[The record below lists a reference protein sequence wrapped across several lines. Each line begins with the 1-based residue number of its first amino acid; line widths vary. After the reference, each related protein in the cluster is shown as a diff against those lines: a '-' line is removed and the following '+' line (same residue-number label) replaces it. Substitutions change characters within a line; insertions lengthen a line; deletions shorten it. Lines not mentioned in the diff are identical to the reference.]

1 MLSLISLSLQ
11 DSHCLVSLEYC
22 EEEEENSKDPVKI
35 EHCYEMK
42 GDKCDDC
49 LIGYAASYEGTS
61 CLPFQNC
68 NSLEEGNKNCA
79 ECYYGFKVNSN
90 GQCERTLCNEYD
102 DEGKKCTKCFKGY
115 YLKDNQCQ
123 KIAIENCI
131 ELDTKDQNK
140 CAKCIEVLAEPVDG
154 KCIAPTTWVKGCS
167 NYDETGKCVEC
178 YSEFKPNGDKCD
190 PLTCPTGEKKL
201 EYCLS
206 CEAGFYTDND
216 DICVGY
222 DGTKDATATDFV
234 KGIKVKYAWIALL
247 LAILI

>member
-49 LIGYAASYEGTS
+49 LIGYAASFEGTS

-90 GQCERTLCNEYD
+90 GQCERTLCNEYMM
-102 DEGKKCTKCFKGY
+102 KVKNVQNALRVII
-115 YLKDNQCQ
+115 LKIIN
-123 KIAIENCI
+123 
-131 ELDTKDQNK
+131 
-140 CAKCIEVLAEPVDG
+140 V
-154 KCIAPTTWVKGCS
+154 
-167 NYDETGKCVEC
+167 
-178 YSEFKPNGDKCD
+178 
-190 PLTCPTGEKKL
+190 KKL
-201 EYCLS
+201 QL
-206 CEAGFYTDND
+206 
-216 DICVGY
+216 
-222 DGTKDATATDFV
+222 KTA
-234 KGIKVKYAWIALL
+234 
-247 LAILI
+247 

>member
-90 GQCERTLCNEYD
+90 ANA
-102 DEGKKCTKCFKGY
+102 K
-115 YLKDNQCQ
+115 
-123 KIAIENCI
+123 
-131 ELDTKDQNK
+131 ELYAMNMMM
-140 CAKCIEVLAEPVDG
+140 
-154 KCIAPTTWVKGCS
+154 
-167 NYDETGKCVEC
+167 
-178 YSEFKPNGDKCD
+178 
-190 PLTCPTGEKKL
+190 
-201 EYCLS
+201 
-206 CEAGFYTDND
+206 
-216 DICVGY
+216 
-222 DGTKDATATDFV
+222 
-234 KGIKVKYAWIALL
+234 KVKYVQNALRVI
-247 LAILI
+247 ILKIINVKKLQLKTA